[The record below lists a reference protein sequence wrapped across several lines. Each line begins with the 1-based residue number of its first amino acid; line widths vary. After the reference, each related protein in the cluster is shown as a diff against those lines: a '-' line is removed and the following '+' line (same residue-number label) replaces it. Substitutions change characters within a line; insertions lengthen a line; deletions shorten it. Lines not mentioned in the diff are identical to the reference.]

1 MIKILKFFIYICI
14 IVIPVVW
21 LSNYPGEVNILWKNY
36 LIETNALGLV
46 AVISI
51 LSAVIILFYRIYFY
65 VKNFPMEQAKYEDF
79 LNSGAIY
86 VAGRAKKGKQVVI
99 VIDVKKH
106 VEQNKD
112 NEFMEN

>member
-1 MIKILKFFIYICI
+1 MNRINLSQMIKILKFFIYVCI

-51 LSAVIILFYRIYFY
+51 LFAVIILFYRIYFY
-65 VKNFPMEQAKYEDF
+65 IKNFPRQF
-79 LNSGAIY
+79 VL
-86 VAGRAKKGKQVVI
+86 KKKE
-99 VIDVKKH
+99 KNLALA
-106 VEQNKD
+106 QNTLSKIS
-112 NEFMEN
+112 

>member
-46 AVISI
+46 AVI
-51 LSAVIILFYRIYFY
+51 LYYL
-65 VKNFPMEQAKYEDF
+65 
-79 LNSGAIY
+79 L
-86 VAGRAKKGKQVVI
+86 
-99 VIDVKKH
+99 
-106 VEQNKD
+106 
-112 NEFMEN
+112 